1 MASFSFVKLQD
12 ISTKIGSGATPKG
25 GEESYKKDGI
35 TLIRSLNVYDFKFE
49 TKGLAFIDELQAK
62 QLKNVIVEENDVL
75 LNITGASVARC
86 CLVPK
91 KLLPARVNQHVS
103 IIRINPKL
111 ASSRYV
117 LYCLNSYQY
126 KNHLLT
132 LVQKGA
138 TREALT
144 KETISNF
151 EIPFPPLP
159 TQEKI
164 AGILSAY
171 DDLIENNT
179 RRIEILE
186 EMARMLYREW
196 FVKFCFPGHEA
207 VQFVESELG
216 LIPEGWEVKQIQDL
230 PIKIIDGDRSKNYPK
245 ASEFTNEGILFL
257 STKNINQF
265 KIDLSDSNFIS
276 KEKFLNIKKGR
287 VIPLDIIMTTR
298 GSIGKVA
305 LFNCTLKDALINAQ
319 MLIIRADNLEINQL
333 YLFYLMSDQEFQ
345 QSLKN
350 FASGSAQPQIP
361 IQDLKQIFILC
372 PSSKIQ
378 KEFSKIVSN
387 NVEMIKNLQQ
397 KNINLRKTRDLLL
410 PRLISGEIDVENLAI
425 NTGIQQ

>member
-1 MASFSFVKLQD
+1 M
-12 ISTKIGSGATPKG
+12 
-25 GEESYKKDGI
+25 
-35 TLIRSLNVYDFKFE
+35 
-49 TKGLAFIDELQAK
+49 
-62 QLKNVIVEENDVL
+62 
-75 LNITGASVARC
+75 
-86 CLVPK
+86 
-91 KLLPARVNQHVS
+91 LLPAQRV
-103 IIRINPKL
+103 ILLRGNPKFIDQDYYL
-111 ASSRYV
+111 FALQSPFVQGKLYSRGTGTTV
-117 LYCLNSYQY
+117 LGIKQTELR
-126 KNHLLT
+126 K
-132 LVQKGA
+132 V
-138 TREALT
+138 
-144 KETISNF
+144 
-151 EIPFPPLP
+151 EIPLPPLP
-159 TQEKI
+159 TQQKI

-186 EMARMLYREW
+186 EMARMLYQEW
-196 FVKFCFPGHEA
+196 FVKFRFPGHEA
-207 VQFVESELG
+207 VQFVESELS

-276 KEKFLNIKKGR
+276 KEKFLSIKKGR
-287 VIPLDIIMTTR
+287 VIRLDIIMTTR

-319 MLIIRADNLEINQL
+319 MLIIRADNLEIDQL

-372 PSSKIQ
+372 PSFEIQ

-387 NVEMIKNLQQ
+387 NVEMIKNLQE

-425 NTGIQQ
+425 NTGIKQ

>member
-1 MASFSFVKLQD
+1 MSNLKEIEFKNFITLQRGFDLPSRLRVEGDYPIVASTTINGFHKEYKVLPPGVVTGRSGSLGEVQYINQKFWPLNTALWVKDFKGNLPKYVYFFLKTLNLQRFN
-12 ISTKIGSGATPKG
+12 SGAGVP
-25 GEESYKKDGI
+25 
-35 TLIRSLNVYDFKFE
+35 TLNRNDLDN
-49 TKGLAFIDELQAK
+49 
-62 QLKNVIVEENDVL
+62 LKIKIHNY
-75 LNITGASVARC
+75 S
-86 CLVPK
+86 
-91 KLLPARVNQHVS
+91 
-103 IIRINPKL
+103 
-111 ASSRYV
+111 
-117 LYCLNSYQY
+117 
-126 KNHLLT
+126 
-132 LVQKGA
+132 
-138 TREALT
+138 
-144 KETISNF
+144 
-151 EIPFPPLP
+151 
-159 TQEKI
+159 TQQKI

-196 FVKFCFPGHEA
+196 FVKFRFPGHEA

-276 KEKFLNIKKGR
+276 KEKFLSIKKGR

-319 MLIIRADNLEINQL
+319 MLIIRADNLEIDQL

-372 PSSKIQ
+372 PFFEIQ

-387 NVEMIKNLQQ
+387 NVEMIKNLQE

-425 NTGIQQ
+425 NTGIQP